1 MRLLVAALKHSKRAP
16 LNAPGPPAIL
26 PLYRT
31 VPLNQGPTGKL
42 PGVLCYA
49 LLKDPMAEWKNLK
62 TSWMD
67 LVWFIFLV
75 GLASVPPVREYHKQ
89 LVLLAIAVLQLFE
102 GNLAALFPRRG
113 WSYVVLLKILLA
125 TLLIDHTGELSINSS
140 YYPIYYL
147 PVFTAAIHF
156 EAVGTLI
163 WTAIASATY
172 CSYLYPAL
180 QEYSLTP
187 ESIAELALR
196 ILFFFLAAVIIN
208 QFATKSRRQTKR
220 YQRLAE
226 ELAETNRQLAQA
238 QAEARRS
245 ERLAALGQ
253 MTAGLAH
260 EIRNP
265 LGVIKGSSEML
276 NQRLEKSDPL
286 SAELGG
292 YISSEVNR
300 LSALVSRFLDFAR
313 PLHAQT
319 QPHQITAVIDRVLK
333 SVGEQWK
340 GGPVTVEKNYV
351 PDLPLA
357 LLDEGLCE
365 QVFVNLIQNAYEA
378 MGEKGGELKIDA
390 SAVRSDARNDIQV
403 RVQDSGPG
411 IADDSREQIFNP
423 FFTTKKT
430 GVGLGLSIVSK
441 IMDEHH
447 GSIRVESSSSTG
459 TVFVLCFPAVPVP
472 VQREVAAN

>member
-1 MRLLVAALKHSKRAP
+1 
-16 LNAPGPPAIL
+16 
-26 PLYRT
+26 
-31 VPLNQGPTGKL
+31 
-42 PGVLCYA
+42 
-49 LLKDPMAEWKNLK
+49 MAEWKNLK

-67 LVWFIFLV
+67 LVALLFLA
-75 GLASVPPVREYHKQ
+75 GLAILPPVEEYHKQ
-89 LVLLAIAVLQLFE
+89 LVLLAIALLQVFE
-102 GNLAALFPRRG
+102 GKLAEQFPTRG
-113 WSYVVLLKILLA
+113 WDYVVLLKILLA

-147 PVFTAAIHF
+147 PVFTAALHF
-156 EAVGTLI
+156 EAIGTLI
-163 WTAIASATY
+163 WTAIASSAY
-172 CSYLYPAL
+172 CAYLYPAL
-180 QEYSLTP
+180 QEYQLTL
-187 ESIAELALR
+187 EGFRELALR

-208 QFATKSRRQTKR
+208 QFATNSRRQTER

-226 ELAETNRQLAQA
+226 ELAESNRRLERA

-319 QPHQITAVIDRVLK
+319 QPHQITTVIDRVLK
-333 SVGEQWK
+333 LVGDQWK
-340 GGPVTVEKNYV
+340 GGTVTVEKNYAA
-351 PDLPLA
+351 DLPSA

-365 QVFVNLIQNAYEA
+365 QVFINLIQNAYEA
-378 MGEKGGELKIDA
+378 MGEQGGALKVEA
-390 SAVRSDARNDIQV
+390 SPVRSDGRNGVQV
-403 RVQDSGPG
+403 RVQDNGPG
-411 IADDSREQIFNP
+411 IAGDLREQIFNP
-423 FFTTKKT
+423 FFTTKKS

-447 GSIRVESSSSTG
+447 GSIRVESSSGTG
-459 TVFVLCFPAVPVP
+459 TAFILYFPAAQIPAE
-472 VQREVAAN
+472 REVAAN